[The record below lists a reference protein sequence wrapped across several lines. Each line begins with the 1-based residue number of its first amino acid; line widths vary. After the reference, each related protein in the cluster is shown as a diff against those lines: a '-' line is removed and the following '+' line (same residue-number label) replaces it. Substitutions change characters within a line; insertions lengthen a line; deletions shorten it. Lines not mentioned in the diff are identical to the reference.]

1 MEPSLLTN
9 LLEAQESA
17 WNEQRCV
24 TVEELLSQLGS
35 RVESGDLVCELVIGE
50 IMLRRRAGDRSDL
63 SSEIRSR
70 FPSLPAYVF
79 EMAARPELASVLP
92 LGSTPLGV
100 GDTAVDVPV
109 VAGGTQAPDAPA
121 VPGYTLLQKIGE
133 GGFGDV
139 WIARNQLDG
148 SPCAV
153 KVLTRHVAAEV
164 GSLQAYQSRGAEHTH
179 LITIRHAG
187 VAQGIYYY
195 VMPLADRLDTP
206 HSPALGD
213 YYVPFSL
220 RHWLSYE
227 GPVPAETLMDLLR
240 QVLLGLRELHR
251 QSLAHCDIKPDN
263 LLRVGGVWKLAD
275 IGLASNQSGVGE
287 RRGTRAYWPPE
298 VVEPRAAD
306 LYALGV
312 TAFVAVT
319 GRRPQEFQPDQGAAL
334 GKSLRTGAGRRLAR
348 FISRACDPRPERR
361 YPSAAAMLDDLLA
374 TSAIIPVS
382 LAAGVVSLGL
392 LVGWPLLVG
401 EGGLFGRGVPPQ
413 GPVGPASDASTI
425 EEPEER
431 ADREAREGELQTQ
444 TEVVERVRRGADDR
458 PAPGPLEKLEEPQEG
473 DPARPEVK
481 AHLDRPLRDF
491 PLEETVE
498 LQRLVETA
506 REVREALRQ
515 KNDEEARRRVKEFL
529 AARREVFDGKICEAV
544 CDELLWVMDDPLQ
557 REERLRLLST
567 WELRPVAPN
576 SFSELQYQR
585 YKLSVRERYAAQ
597 IPVHLALS
605 QCELARMLLNLAE
618 IHQDARDAEKLA
630 DSARQLLR
638 QRFAGTFPDADT
650 MLVNL
655 ADLRWAEY
663 WRLEAQRRQGTTPIV
678 DQARDECGERLR
690 WWSDRGLHEQHPEY
704 AAWLLLQAELL
715 LDPGDGREP
724 DPASREQAVL
734 DIQQAANVLTLAR
747 DQALEKRE
755 PQLLIDFDFVF
766 QKLEKLQVQWI
777 P

>member
-374 TSAIIPVS
+374 TSTIIPAS
-382 LAAGVVSLGL
+382 IAAGVVSLGL
-392 LVGWPLLVG
+392 LVGWGVLS
-401 EGGLFGRGVPPQ
+401 RGNPVLDRVPITIQKEFLRDGTGARLQ
-413 GPVGPASDASTI
+413 GPIRQFGPDEQFRQS
-425 EEPEER
+425 
-431 ADREAREGELQTQ
+431 EL
-444 TEVVERVRRGADDR
+444 
-458 PAPGPLEKLEEPQEG
+458 PQ
-473 DPARPEVK
+473 
-481 AHLDRPLRDF
+481 L
-491 PLEETVE
+491 
-498 LQRLVETA
+498 A
-506 REVREALRQ
+506 REVRQKLAERDRPAAIQQVRQ
-515 KNDEEARRRVKEFL
+515 FLEGRRKLPDDLE
-529 AARREVFDGKICEAV
+529 RRWIV
-544 CDELLWVMDDPLQ
+544 DELLWVMDDPL
-557 REERLRLLST
+557 EKEDRLRLLAT
-567 WELRPVAPN
+567 WRLPASEMQPEEEL
-576 SFSELQYQR
+576 EYQR
-585 YKLSVRERYAAQ
+585 YKLSQRERFVDQ
-597 IPVHLALS
+597 IPVHVALS
-605 QCELARMLLNLAE
+605 KIDLARMVLGLARVR
-618 IHQDARDAEKLA
+618 QDALDAETQATEAFELLRRRFEKDFPERALEEALA
-630 DSARQLLR
+630 DL
-638 QRFAGTFPDADT
+638 P
-650 MLVNL
+650 
-655 ADLRWAEY
+655 DLRWADF
-663 WRLEAQRRQGTTPIV
+663 WRIEAQRRLWTQKPMREVVSHSMDMLSWWRGRPL
-678 DQARDECGERLR
+678 DQT
-690 WWSDRGLHEQHPEY
+690 HPEY
-704 AAWLLLQAELL
+704 AARLIQNSLLQLT
-715 LDPGDGREP
+715 PVDGR
-724 DPASREQAVL
+724 PADRVLEQKAASQILEARNSLESARE
-734 DIQQAANVLTLAR
+734 R
-747 DQALEKRE
+747 ALETNDGDWLVE
-755 PQLLIDFDFVF
+755 HQWIF
-766 QKLEKLQVQWI
+766 QKLSELETDPVLFI
-777 P
+777 PDPS

>member
-17 WNEQRCV
+17 WNEQRRV

-35 RVESGDLVCELVIGE
+35 GFEAGNLVCELVIGE

-92 LGSTPLGV
+92 LESTLRGMA
-100 GDTAVDVPV
+100 DTAVEIPV
-109 VAGGTQAPDAPA
+109 VAGGTQAADAPA

-153 KVLTRHVAAEV
+153 KVLTRHIAAEV

-187 VAQGIYYY
+187 VAQGVYHY

-213 YYVPFSL
+213 YYIPFSL

-227 GPVPAETLMDLLR
+227 GPVPAETVVDLLR
-240 QVLLGLRELHR
+240 QVLLGLQELHR

-275 IGLASNQSGVGE
+275 IGLASNQSGTGE
-287 RRGTRAYWPPE
+287 RRGTRAYWPPQ

-319 GRRPQEFQPDQGAAL
+319 GRRPQEFQPAQSAAL
-334 GKSLRTGAGRRLAR
+334 AKSLRTSAGRRLSRVIA
-348 FISRACDPRPERR
+348 RACHPRPERR

-374 TSAIIPVS
+374 TSTIIPVS

-392 LVGWPLLVG
+392 LVGWPLLMG
-401 EGGLFGRGVPPQ
+401 
-413 GPVGPASDASTI
+413 D
-425 EEPEER
+425 
-431 ADREAREGELQTQ
+431 
-444 TEVVERVRRGADDR
+444 
-458 PAPGPLEKLEEPQEG
+458 
-473 DPARPEVK
+473 DPAQQDGK
-481 AHLDRPLRDF
+481 AHLDRPLREY
-491 PLEETVE
+491 PLEQTIE
-498 LQRLVETA
+498 QDRLEETA

-515 KNDEEARRRVKEFL
+515 KNDQEARRRVKEFL
-529 AARREVFDGKICEAV
+529 AARREVPDDVLREAV
-544 CDELLWVMDDPLQ
+544 IDELLWVMDDPLKT
-557 REERLRLLST
+557 EERKRLLST
-567 WELRPVAPN
+567 WELRPLSPN
-576 SFSELQYQR
+576 SLSELKYQR

-618 IHQDARDAEKLA
+618 IPQDARDAEKLA

-638 QRFAGTFPDADT
+638 QRFSGIFPDADT

-655 ADLRWAEY
+655 AEVRWAEY
-663 WRLEAQRRQGTTPIV
+663 WRLEAQRRQGTRPIV
-678 DQARDECGERLR
+678 DQAREECRERLR
-690 WWSDRGLHEQHPEY
+690 WWSDRGLNEQHPEY
-704 AAWLLLQAELL
+704 AAWLLLRAELL
-715 LDPGDGREP
+715 LDPGDGTEP
-724 DPASREQAVL
+724 DPASREQAVVDIQHADVVLTEARDL
-734 DIQQAANVLTLAR
+734 DIDKGRGQLAS
-747 DQALEKRE
+747 
-755 PQLLIDFDFVF
+755 DFNFLF
-766 QKLEKLQVQWI
+766 QKMEQLRLQWI